1 MSQKIAQNLKTLR
14 NQIRKKRK
22 PNQTIKLVAVTK
34 TRSSKEVS
42 FAIEAGVISI
52 GENKVQEAEQKFL
65 EAPLVGEIEKRL
77 IGRLQSN
84 KVKKAIQIFDTID
97 SVDSVRLARKISQA
111 AIVIKKI
118 QRVLIQINTTN
129 EETKG
134 GFSLES
140 EREII
145 ECFNFSGIKIEGLM
159 TIGPTEKDEE
169 KKQEAFKRLRHIF
182 IKINKKVEPEK
193 QMKDLS
199 MGMSGDFLMGI
210 SEGSTMVRVGSL
222 IFGERK
228 ALA

>member
-1 MSQKIAQNLKTLR
+1 MSQQIAQNLKTVKEKIEKT
-14 NQIRKKRK
+14 NQ
-22 PNQTIKLVAVTK
+22 NIKLVAVTK
-34 TRSSKEVS
+34 TRSPKEVS
-42 FAIEAGVISI
+42 FAIEAGIISI

-65 EAPLVGEIEKRL
+65 ETPLVGGIEKRL

-84 KVKKAIQIFDTID
+84 KIKRAIRIFDTID
-97 SVDSVRLARKISQA
+97 SVDSIRLAHKISQA
-111 AIVIKKI
+111 ATVIKKI
-118 QRVLIQINTTN
+118 QRVLIQVNTTN

-140 EREII
+140 ESEII

-159 TIGPTEKDEE
+159 TIGPTEKDKE
-169 KKQEAFKRLRHIF
+169 KKQEAFKKLRRIF
-182 IKINKKVEPEK
+182 IKINKEVGPEK

-210 SEGSTMVRVGSL
+210 SEGATIVRVGSL

-228 ALA
+228 AHA

>member
-42 FAIEAGVISI
+42 FAIEAGIISI

-65 EAPLVGEIEKRL
+65 ETPLVSGIEKRL

-140 EREII
+140 ESEII

-159 TIGPTEKDEE
+159 TIGPTEKDKE
-169 KKQEAFKRLRHIF
+169 KKQEAFKRLRRIF
-182 IKINKKVEPEK
+182 IKINKEVGPEK

>member
-42 FAIEAGVISI
+42 FAIEAGDISI

-140 EREII
+140 ER
-145 ECFNFSGIKIEGLM
+145 
-159 TIGPTEKDEE
+159 
-169 KKQEAFKRLRHIF
+169 
-182 IKINKKVEPEK
+182 
-193 QMKDLS
+193 
-199 MGMSGDFLMGI
+199 
-210 SEGSTMVRVGSL
+210 
-222 IFGERK
+222 
-228 ALA
+228 

>member
-1 MSQKIAQNLKTLR
+1 MSQQIAQNLKTVKEKIEKT
-14 NQIRKKRK
+14 NQ
-22 PNQTIKLVAVTK
+22 NIKLVAVTK
-34 TRSSKEVS
+34 TRSPKEVS
-42 FAIEAGVISI
+42 FAIEAGIISI

-65 EAPLVGEIEKRL
+65 ETPLVGGIEKRL

-84 KVKKAIQIFDTID
+84 KIKRAIRIFDTID
-97 SVDSVRLARKISQA
+97 SVDSIRLAHKISQA
-111 AIVIKKI
+111 ATVIKKI
-118 QRVLIQINTTN
+118 QRVLIQVNTTN

-140 EREII
+140 ESEII

-159 TIGPTEKDEE
+159 TIGPTEKDKE
-169 KKQEAFKRLRHIF
+169 KKQEAFKRLRRIF
-182 IKINKKVEPEK
+182 IKINKEVGPEK

-210 SEGSTMVRVGSL
+210 SEGATIVRVGSL

-228 ALA
+228 AHA

>member
-1 MSQKIAQNLKTLR
+1 MSQQIVQNLKTVKEKIEKT
-14 NQIRKKRK
+14 NQ
-22 PNQTIKLVAVTK
+22 NIKLVAVTK
-34 TRSSKEVS
+34 TRSPKEVS
-42 FAIEAGVISI
+42 FAIEAGIISI

-65 EAPLVGEIEKRL
+65 ETPLVGGIEKRL

-84 KVKKAIQIFDTID
+84 KIKRAIRIFDTID
-97 SVDSVRLARKISQA
+97 SVDSIRLAHKISQA
-111 AIVIKKI
+111 ATVIKKI
-118 QRVLIQINTTN
+118 QRVLIQVNTTN

-140 EREII
+140 ESEII

-159 TIGPTEKDEE
+159 TIGPTEKDKE
-169 KKQEAFKRLRHIF
+169 KKQEAFKKLRRIF
-182 IKINKKVEPEK
+182 IKINKEVGPEK

-210 SEGSTMVRVGSL
+210 SEGATIVRVGSL

-228 ALA
+228 AHA

>member
-1 MSQKIAQNLKTLR
+1 MSQQITQNLKTVKEKIEKT
-14 NQIRKKRK
+14 NQ
-22 PNQTIKLVAVTK
+22 NIKLVAVTK
-34 TRSSKEVS
+34 TRSPKEVS
-42 FAIEAGVISI
+42 FAIEAGIISI

-65 EAPLVGEIEKRL
+65 ETPLVGGIEKRL

-84 KVKKAIQIFDTID
+84 KIKRAIRIFDTID
-97 SVDSVRLARKISQA
+97 SVDSIRLAHKISQA
-111 AIVIKKI
+111 ATVIKKI
-118 QRVLIQINTTN
+118 QRVLIQVNTTN

-140 EREII
+140 ESEII

-159 TIGPTEKDEE
+159 TIGPTEKDKE
-169 KKQEAFKRLRHIF
+169 KKQEAFKRLRRIF
-182 IKINKKVEPEK
+182 IKINKEVGPEK

-210 SEGSTMVRVGSL
+210 SEGATIVRVGSL

-228 ALA
+228 AHA

>member
-1 MSQKIAQNLKTLR
+1 MRVKYLKQQQL
-14 NQIRKKRK
+14 
-22 PNQTIKLVAVTK
+22 
-34 TRSSKEVS
+34 
-42 FAIEAGVISI
+42 
-52 GENKVQEAEQKFL
+52 
-65 EAPLVGEIEKRL
+65 
-77 IGRLQSN
+77 
-84 KVKKAIQIFDTID
+84 
-97 SVDSVRLARKISQA
+97 
-111 AIVIKKI
+111 IKKI
-118 QRVLIQINTTN
+118 QRVLIQVNTTN

-140 EREII
+140 ESEIV

-210 SEGSTMVRVGSL
+210 SQGATIVRVGSL

-228 ALA
+228 AHA

>member
-1 MSQKIAQNLKTLR
+1 MSQQIVQNLKTVKEKIEKT
-14 NQIRKKRK
+14 NQ
-22 PNQTIKLVAVTK
+22 NIKLVAVTK
-34 TRSSKEVS
+34 TRSPKEVS
-42 FAIEAGVISI
+42 FAIEAGIISI

-65 EAPLVGEIEKRL
+65 ETPLVGGIEKRL

-84 KVKKAIQIFDTID
+84 KIKRAIRIFDTID
-97 SVDSVRLARKISQA
+97 SVDSIRLAHKISQA
-111 AIVIKKI
+111 ATVIKKI
-118 QRVLIQINTTN
+118 QRVLIQVNTTN

-140 EREII
+140 ESEII

-159 TIGPTEKDEE
+159 TIGPTEKDKE
-169 KKQEAFKRLRHIF
+169 KKQEAFKRLRRIF
-182 IKINKKVEPEK
+182 IKINKEVGPEK

-210 SEGSTMVRVGSL
+210 SEGATIVRVGSL

-228 ALA
+228 AHA